1 MADVALDCLFG
12 QVEPVAN
19 LAVDQPFGDELEN
32 LDLSRGRCVL
42 RLGRGGS
49 DREVEQVGGWR
60 AARRDSLEA
69 LSVLAV
75 AHKNFVSLCGVHEAG
90 IGVASTVL

>member
-1 MADVALDCLFG
+1 MTDVTLDCLFG
-12 QVEPVAN
+12 QVEAVAN
-19 LAVDQPFGDELEN
+19 LTVDQPLGDELEN

-69 LSVLAV
+69 LCVLAV